1 MHIAPPDI
9 LAARLKAL
17 SGALKARALDAV
29 VVTSLPNIAYLTG
42 FFASAAA
49 LVATRAELF
58 LIGDG
63 RYAQSL
69 ADRAREFPAVRAIE
83 LPTGASYD
91 QTLVDDAH
99 AARRPGGRFRIE
111 PHLGPASQI
120 RHLARWRK
128 RGGRTVSPMLTG
140 LWMGCGCVKDQW
152 EVGRLRDGAAKT
164 FECR

>member
-1 MHIAPPDI
+1 MQIAPPDI

-17 SGALKARALDAV
+17 GGALEARALDAV

-91 QTLVDDAH
+91 QTLVTTLTPLAGLAVGFESSH
-99 AARRPGGRFRIE
+99 ISVRRHQFLTSMLAKAGWTGGLSDEDGI
-111 PHLGPASQI
+111 
-120 RHLARWRK
+120 
-128 RGGRTVSPMLTG
+128 VDG
-140 LWMGCGCVKDQW
+140 LRVVKDQW
-152 EVGRLRDGAAKT
+152 EVGRLRDGAVKT